1 MELQKEISN
10 NIDSV
15 SDGHDGTVIGNG
27 RLVIIRGGD
36 VARPVA
42 YGEWHAGEAPLRLT
56 LPFRT
61 QKYSSLGTY
70 YALGTQYGR
79 HAPNTETR

>member
-27 RLVIIRGGD
+27 RLVIIGG
-36 VARPVA
+36 VTSRARSRTVS
-42 YGEWHAGEAPLRLT
+42 GTREKRL
-56 LPFRT
+56 
-61 QKYSSLGTY
+61 
-70 YALGTQYGR
+70 
-79 HAPNTETR
+79 